1 MKETVLDVLLYL
13 FENYFREDPA
23 DLARDRASLQGTLIQ
38 AGFSPVEVSK
48 AFDWLDELTAQR
60 NDPLTPHPLA
70 SGEASSDA
78 APGPLRLYAAREM
91 QRLDA
96 ECRGLLM
103 FLRENGVLDA
113 AHHEQ
118 VIERALALDQDDI
131 DIDDLKWVVLM
142 VLSQPGQEAAFAW
155 MESHIFQDDIPALH

>member
-48 AFDWLDELTAQR
+48 AFDWLDELTAER
-60 NDPLTPHPLA
+60 SAPTAPRLPT
-70 SGEASSDA
+70 SGET
-78 APGPLRLYAAREM
+78 APGPVRLYAPQEM

-103 FLRENGVLDA
+103 FLLDNGVLDA
-113 AHHEQ
+113 NHHEQ
-118 VIERALALDQDDI
+118 VIERTLALDQDDI

-155 MESHIFQDDIPALH
+155 MESHIFQDEIPALH